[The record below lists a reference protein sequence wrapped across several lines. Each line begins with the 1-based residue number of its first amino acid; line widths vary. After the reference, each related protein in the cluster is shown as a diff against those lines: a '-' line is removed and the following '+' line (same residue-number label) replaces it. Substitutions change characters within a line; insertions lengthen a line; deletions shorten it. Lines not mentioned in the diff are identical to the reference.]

1 MNKVNFLISDVKK
14 TIRKKNKNIQTI
26 MNHTNK
32 DHKKKINNFYTVTRQ
47 YTVGYSYL
55 NMGSFI
61 GGFKKG
67 MSAQGTS
74 AILSGSNKVWTVL
87 DNNTGKIEFLTNKEL
102 FNTYE
107 DNLKQDFKNITMA
120 KLSKSKTFIKKNAN
134 ITVKDT
140 RGVKFQNKIL
150 YRTRDLTDTFKN
162 EYNIREKT
170 EQPPQQ
176 EQQDEGTPIVEE
188 MPETEEKQKPDT
200 VTFHE

>member
-1 MNKVNFLISDVKK
+1 
-14 TIRKKNKNIQTI
+14 
-26 MNHTNK
+26 
-32 DHKKKINNFYTVTRQ
+32 
-47 YTVGYSYL
+47 
-55 NMGSFI
+55 
-61 GGFKKG
+61 